1 MNQTH
6 MITEQGDLGL
16 GANEIKKEDKKKT
29 EEKKSSKKGYI
40 PGALGGKLGRRDWFP
55 FYPIH
60 VVKLKYNIIIYYI
73 DEEKFKGGF

>member
-16 GANEIKKEDKKKT
+16 GANEIKKDDKKKDD
-29 EEKKSSKKGYI
+29 KKNNSSKKGYI

-60 VVKLKYNIIIYYI
+60 IVKYNIIIYYI